1 MKTALILVALLW
13 FLLPGPALA
22 GSYTITTTA
31 QQDADLQATADAY
44 NAAQPSGTP
53 ALTRQ
58 QYLQRVM
65 EPVFESYGRQIDQR
79 LLERA
84 KAGETLTAAE
94 QARLKKLLKL
104 P

>member
-1 MKTALILVALLW
+1 MKTVLVAVLL
-13 FLLPGPALA
+13 FGLAPGPALA

-79 LLERA
+79 LLDRA
-84 KAGETLTAAE
+84 KAGEALTATE
-94 QARLKKLLKL
+94 LARLKKFLNL